1 MGSFTS
7 NMDNHITLQTKGTS
21 IDLTIKESY
30 IQVSS
35 KEVKSSYNVVIL
47 ANRNRIRKEKK

>member
-30 IQVSS
+30 IHVSS
-35 KEVKSSYNVVIL
+35 KEAKTSYNVAIL
-47 ANRNRIRKEKK
+47 AKRNRMRKEKK

>member
-1 MGSFTS
+1 MGSFAS
-7 NMDNHITLQTKGTS
+7 NMDNHVTLQTKGTS

-30 IQVSS
+30 IQVSR
-35 KEVKSSYNVVIL
+35 KEAKTSYDIAIL